1 MSQTY
6 KINNIISKSGIVQ
19 DNNDKYIAYSDQ
31 SIDLSYDVTNAEQ
44 GFGLNDDTIIQ
55 IKWFFE
61 KNNQRVEL
69 NDGDYNDKDGQ
80 KIGVIEDNEI
90 ILDAGKF
97 SLNPLTLKDV
107 FTNSV
112 NDVFGLQFNLSFAF
126 DGSPSKCSTSLGLK
140 YLSEVST

>member
-80 KIGVIEDNEI
+80 SNVTACIECLPGTYSTEIG
-90 ILDAGKF
+90 AK
-97 SLNPLTLKDV
+97 S
-107 FTNSV
+107 NSIC
-112 NDVFGLQFNLSFAF
+112 FPC
-126 DGSPSKCSTSLGLK
+126 PSGTYGNQSG
-140 YLSEVST
+140 E